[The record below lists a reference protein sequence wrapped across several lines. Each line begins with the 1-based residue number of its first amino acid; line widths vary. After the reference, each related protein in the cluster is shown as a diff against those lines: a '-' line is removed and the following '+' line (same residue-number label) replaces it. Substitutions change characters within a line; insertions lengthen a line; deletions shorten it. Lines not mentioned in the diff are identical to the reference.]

1 MASGPI
7 RGVIRAF
14 LDANVLFSAA
24 QSRGGMSWR
33 AVELAGIR
41 DDLSVIT
48 TEYALDEAERHLREK
63 DPASLGEYEHLTTL
77 VETCPAPP
85 GPLTRH
91 VRWLVKDEKDWP
103 ILAGAISAEA
113 DWLLTKDGKHFGHLY
128 GVQVYDVFITTPAAG
143 LHRFGQRA
151 GVL

>member
-1 MASGPI
+1 
-7 RGVIRAF
+7 
-14 LDANVLFSAA
+14 
-24 QSRGGMSWR
+24 MSWR

-48 TEYALDEAERHLREK
+48 TQYALDEAERKLQQK
-63 DPASLGEYEHLTTL
+63 DPDSLGEYGHLTTL
-77 VETCPAPP
+77 VETCPAPDP
-85 GPLTRH
+85 RLTRH
-91 VRWLVKDEKDWP
+91 VRWLVRDEDDWP

-128 GVQVYDVFITTPAAG
+128 GISVYDVFVTTPAAG
-143 LHRFGQRA
+143 LHRFGQLQ